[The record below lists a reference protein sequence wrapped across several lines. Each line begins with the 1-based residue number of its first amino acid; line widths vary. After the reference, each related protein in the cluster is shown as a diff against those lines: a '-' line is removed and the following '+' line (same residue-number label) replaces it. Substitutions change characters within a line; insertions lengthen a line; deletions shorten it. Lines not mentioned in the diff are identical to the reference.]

1 MASAENIDISTTDG
15 LSVLAD
21 WWEEQG
27 RDELGV
33 VLRLLVGRA
42 GEPRSRTLWMLGE
55 SHVGLGPLVPLAV
68 EWSVRPLAVAIFAR
82 IFSPWISVARLPVG
96 GVCPTAAGEWAAV
109 GMPRVDEVQWR
120 FALRRRGL
128 EEELPGLSRPHLLR
142 LGLSLPARWRE

>member
-1 MASAENIDISTTDG
+1 VMASAENIDISTTDG

-68 EWSVRPLAVAIFAR
+68 AIFAR

-109 GMPRVDEVQWR
+109 GMPRVEEVQWR
-120 FALRRRGL
+120 FAL
-128 EEELPGLSRPHLLR
+128 
-142 LGLSLPARWRE
+142 